1 MLQDYEF
8 FVRLCE
14 KRGIFSIPEIL
25 DAIKVSSITGE
36 LQLSCLSIIIPVCE
50 IIAQTLVSSSKI
62 KTLDISDCML
72 LPKGLDSILNA
83 FCEGTAVTI
92 LKLKGNNVNGPSV
105 AQLGRVLAYNNTL
118 KQLHIEWNSIGSHI
132 DSFAAFCDG
141 LTRNHNIEQLDLRY
155 NQISSHCAEHLC
167 KMIHR
172 NKVLKSIDLSWNILG
187 LQGGRLLLKAICENK
202 FITNLVL
209 YGNCIP
215 EDITLAIEKQLR
227 ENRHRYSIT
236 EIALSVDAKFMQF
249 PMGTMGKDFIMST
262 SSDLETAHSEQK
274 QLMLHQ
280 KEKVKTEILQASADL
295 EINERINPSE
305 INSKIN
311 TELEDNNN
319 NSNIRVN
326 ISSRN
331 HDNRTIETD
340 AKIADLGKMLQE
352 RTVIIDLLNGELMIK
367 IAEVNDMRA
376 QLSLLQTE
384 INQLQEEKEK
394 FDLDKEKEIVELR
407 KIHNEAKKNWQKSYE
422 NLKNDYNEC
431 SQYKKGTNSKIRQ
444 YEREIHKSVLKIGL
458 QRDKLVSIMKAYE
471 DLLSRNK
478 IEMHCLRKA
487 SKKRDNKHRIELN
500 ILKNTLKEITQAF
513 KICQTKLHK
522 SIAESHDLY
531 EKQGLLKI
539 KLDDAEQKILRY
551 AKLEKSY
558 QKIKEEK
565 NILEKK
571 LADSQRIVSFLQRQ
585 VASFQSELI
594 ESQRRYN
601 LLKNE
606 LDQEKRISKTLKQ
619 ELFEERAR
627 LKDQNLQM
635 GKMNQQITALN
646 MRLNEAQ
653 IIHTELLCDRDREK
667 KQLQDIISSK
677 ERNLSELRVEEVQRA
692 GQLYAAFSKYLSSIN
707 PNPIL

>member
-1 MLQDYEF
+1 ML
-8 FVRLCE
+8 
-14 KRGIFSIPEIL
+14 I
-25 DAIKVSSITGE
+25 
-36 LQLSCLSIIIPVCE
+36 SC
-50 IIAQTLVSSSKI
+50 
-62 KTLDISDCML
+62 
-72 LPKGLDSILNA
+72 
-83 FCEGTAVTI
+83 
-92 LKLKGNNVNGPSV
+92 
-105 AQLGRVLAYNNTL
+105 
-118 KQLHIEWNSIGSHI
+118 
-132 DSFAAFCDG
+132 
-141 LTRNHNIEQLDLRY
+141 RY

-202 FITNLVL
+202 IITNLVL

-215 EDITLAIEKQLR
+215 EDITFAIEKQLR

-236 EIALSVDAKFMQF
+236 EIALSIDAKFMQF
-249 PMGTMGKDFIMST
+249 PMGKDFIMST

-394 FDLDKEKEIVELR
+394 FDLDKAKEIAELQ
-407 KIHNEAKKNWQKSYE
+407 KIHNEAEKNWQKSYE

-431 SQYKKGTNSKIRQ
+431 SQYKKGTNSK
-444 YEREIHKSVLKIGL
+444 V
-458 QRDKLVSIMKAYE
+458 
-471 DLLSRNK
+471 N
-478 IEMHCLRKA
+478 
-487 SKKRDNKHRIELN
+487 
-500 ILKNTLKEITQAF
+500 
-513 KICQTKLHK
+513 
-522 SIAESHDLY
+522 
-531 EKQGLLKI
+531 
-539 KLDDAEQKILRY
+539 
-551 AKLEKSY
+551 
-558 QKIKEEK
+558 
-565 NILEKK
+565 
-571 LADSQRIVSFLQRQ
+571 
-585 VASFQSELI
+585 
-594 ESQRRYN
+594 
-601 LLKNE
+601 
-606 LDQEKRISKTLKQ
+606 
-619 ELFEERAR
+619 
-627 LKDQNLQM
+627 
-635 GKMNQQITALN
+635 
-646 MRLNEAQ
+646 
-653 IIHTELLCDRDREK
+653 
-667 KQLQDIISSK
+667 
-677 ERNLSELRVEEVQRA
+677 
-692 GQLYAAFSKYLSSIN
+692 
-707 PNPIL
+707 